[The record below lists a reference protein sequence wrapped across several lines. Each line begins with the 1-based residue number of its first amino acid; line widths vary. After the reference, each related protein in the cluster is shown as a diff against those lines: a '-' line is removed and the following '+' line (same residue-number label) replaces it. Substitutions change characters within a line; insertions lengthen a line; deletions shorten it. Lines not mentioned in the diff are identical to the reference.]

1 MSQKIE
7 FRLAGGQNPLILVP
21 VFVDARGPYQFIL
34 DTGASHCLLSQDL
47 SVTLGIQ
54 PEVEKQAMGAGG
66 SVKLMFAHVNS
77 MTIGSAL
84 KENVQVAITNE
95 IQRIAAVI
103 QSRVDGVLGF
113 AFLKEFVVVIDYR
126 NGTLRLALPSEE
138 GNGNGNGS
146 GSRISFKLAST
157 SKPLILVPA
166 IVNGQGP
173 FQFALDT
180 GASRTM
186 LSIELARKLAVETA
200 DDSPVTGGGG
210 KIKILAGK
218 VSSLA
223 VGDAAVH
230 DHAIGAG
237 DFLDMLSKAV
247 GAQLDG
253 IIGYNF
259 LNQFE
264 VTIDYPRSRLE
275 LAPGCVPMKA
285 APECERHL
293 GLQRNT

>member
-1 MSQKIE
+1 MSEKIE

-21 VFVDARGPYQFIL
+21 VCVNAKGPYQFIL
-34 DTGASHCLLSQDL
+34 DTGASHCLLSQEL
-47 SVTLGIQ
+47 SGALGIQ
-54 PEVEKQAMGAGG
+54 PEGGKQAMGAGG
-66 SVKLMFAHVNS
+66 PVKLTFAHVRS
-77 MTIGSAL
+77 LTIGSAL
-84 KENVQVAITNE
+84 QENVPVAITNE

-113 AFLKEFVVVIDYR
+113 AFLKEFVLGIDYR
-126 NGTLRLALPSEE
+126 DGTFRLALPSEE
-138 GNGNGNGS
+138 GNGSGIRDGNG
-146 GSRISFKLAST
+146 ISFKLAST

-186 LSIELARKLAVETA
+186 LSIELARKLAIETS

-210 KIKILAGK
+210 QIKILAGK

-223 VGDAAVH
+223 VGGAVVR

-237 DFLDMLSKAV
+237 EFLNMLSTAI
-247 GAQLDG
+247 GARLDG

-259 LNQFE
+259 LNQFN
-264 VTIDYPRSRLE
+264 VTINYPRNMLE
-275 LAPGCVPMKA
+275 LVPAMAP
-285 APECERHL
+285 
-293 GLQRNT
+293 

>member
-1 MSQKIE
+1 MSENIR
-7 FRLAGGQNPLILVP
+7 FRLVGGQNPLILVP
-21 VFVDARGPYQFIL
+21 VSVDDQGPYQFIL

-47 SVTLGIQ
+47 ASTLGIQ
-54 PEVEKQAMGAGG
+54 PEIEKQAMGAGG
-66 SVKLMFAHVNS
+66 AVKLAFAHVSS

-84 KENVQVAITNE
+84 QENIQVGITNE
-95 IQRIAAVI
+95 TQRIGAAI
-103 QSRVDGVLGF
+103 QTRVDGVVGF
-113 AFLKEFVVVIDYR
+113 TFLKEFVVVIDYR
-126 NGTLRLALPSEE
+126 DGALRLALPSEG
-138 GNGNGNGS
+138 GNGNGNRS
-146 GSRISFKLAST
+146 GNCISFKLASV

-186 LSIELARKLAVETA
+186 LSADLARKLAIETT

-210 KIKILAGK
+210 QIKILAGK

-223 VGDAAVH
+223 VGDAGVR

-237 DFLDMLSKAV
+237 EFLSALSKAV
-247 GAQLDG
+247 GAKLDG

-259 LNQFE
+259 LNQFR
-264 VTIDYPRSRLE
+264 VTINYPQSTLE
-275 LAPGCVPMKA
+275 LVPA
-285 APECERHL
+285 AFR
-293 GLQRNT
+293 